1 MFNSMTAFGR
11 SRLSLENKDITV
23 EMRSVNSR
31 GLDCSV
37 RIPRALSALEE
48 RVRPY
53 LASRGIT
60 RGKVDVYITVENTQS
75 DGPGT
80 LVLDES
86 YARAYIS
93 ALEQLRDKFRLRDDI
108 SVMSVAQNRDVFRA
122 ALPEEDLERD
132 WEQLSAAL
140 AEATDVFL
148 AASAAEGARLKA
160 DMLSKVGH
168 IAGNVEKISALSA
181 GDIAGVRDRIESRIR
196 DILADNRITV
206 DEGRLLTECAIM
218 ADRLAIDEEL
228 VRLRSHI
235 AFFRE
240 ICESP
245 EPAGK
250 RLEYQLMEMNREVNT
265 IGSKCQNTDISR
277 LVVDTKNELEKIR
290 EQVQNIA

>member
-11 SRLSLENKDITV
+11 SRLSFENKDITV
-23 EMRSVNSR
+23 EIRSVNSR

-37 RIPRALSALEE
+37 RMPRTLSALEE

-53 LASRGIT
+53 LAGRGVT
-60 RGKVDVYITVENTQS
+60 RGKVDVFITVENTQS
-75 DGPGT
+75 DTSGT
-80 LVLDES
+80 VVLDES
-86 YARAYIS
+86 YARAYIA
-93 ALEQLRDKFRLRDDI
+93 ALESLRDTFRLRDDI
-108 SVMSVAQNRDVFRA
+108 SVMSVAQNRDIFRPA
-122 ALPEEDLERD
+122 VPEENLERD
-132 WEQLSAAL
+132 WEQLLSVL
-140 AEATDVFL
+140 SEATDRFL
-148 AASAAEGARLKA
+148 SASAAEGGRLRE
-160 DMLSKVGH
+160 DMLGKVGH
-168 IAGNVEKISALSA
+168 IAENVEKISALSTA
-181 GDIAGVRDRIESRIR
+181 DIGGTRDRLESRLR
-196 DILADNRITV
+196 DILADNRISV
-206 DEGRLLTECAIM
+206 DEGRLLTECAII

-240 ICESP
+240 ICDSP

>member
-11 SRLSLENKDITV
+11 SRLSFENKDITV
-23 EMRSVNSR
+23 EIRSVNSR

-37 RIPRALSALEE
+37 RMPRTLSALEE

-53 LASRGIT
+53 LAGRGVT
-60 RGKVDVYITVENTQS
+60 RGKVDVFITVENTQS
-75 DGPGT
+75 DTSGT
-80 LVLDES
+80 VVLDES
-86 YARAYIS
+86 YARAYIA
-93 ALEQLRDKFRLRDDI
+93 ALESLRDTFRLRDDI
-108 SVMSVAQNRDVFRA
+108 SVMSVAQNRDIFRPA
-122 ALPEEDLERD
+122 VPEENLERD
-132 WEQLSAAL
+132 WEQLLSVL
-140 AEATDVFL
+140 SEATDRFL
-148 AASAAEGARLKA
+148 SASAAEGGRLRE
-160 DMLSKVGH
+160 DMLGKVGH
-168 IAGNVEKISALSA
+168 IAENVEKISALSA
-181 GDIAGVRDRIESRIR
+181 ADIGGTRDRLESRLR
-196 DILADNRITV
+196 DILADNRISV
-206 DEGRLLTECAIM
+206 DEGRLLTECAII

-240 ICESP
+240 ICDSP